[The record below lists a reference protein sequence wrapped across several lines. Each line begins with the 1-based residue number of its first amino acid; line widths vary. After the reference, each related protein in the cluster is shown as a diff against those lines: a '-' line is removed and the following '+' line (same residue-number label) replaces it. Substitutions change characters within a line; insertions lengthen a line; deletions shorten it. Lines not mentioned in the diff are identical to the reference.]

1 MAATNVTRTHL
12 MGLTRLFELRVGYSC
27 FAGLNINYI
36 KIVLSVAIGFTVYES
51 MKSWLRIPRLRC
63 KSISS
68 LHHHLLLLS
77 LGFDSTDSSS
87 LESLVCLSDL
97 SSNGGNALSSDQQRL
112 VSSFLEI
119 AVGQT
124 SETARQFLE
133 ATSWKLEEAVQL
145 FYVGGEG
152 GILPSGTNTQPT
164 VDDPMAAQSW
174 GAADTGNERMQNDV
188 VDDECVLL
196 YLL

>member
-51 MKSWLRIPRLRC
+51 MKSWLRIPRR
-63 KSISS
+63 
-68 LHHHLLLLS
+68 
-77 LGFDSTDSSS
+77 
-87 LESLVCLSDL
+87 LVCLSDL